1 MKKSTKWS
9 LIACAFAFVLML
21 VYLFSAGEVS
31 DLFDAFARMNVKFL
45 LLALL
50 LMVVYW
56 SMEALATHI
65 VLNKV
70 CPGQKFR
77 NTCISTMVGQYYN
90 CVTPFASGGQP
101 MQAYYMGRYGVPA
114 SASISVLMSRL
125 ILYHIAETLYCVVV
139 LILRYRFFTED
150 LAPLMALALIG
161 FCVCAAFIIFL
172 LLISFCKEFTM
183 KVIRKIIFLLGRIKL
198 IKDPQKRCDAIEDSM
213 NASFNNMKFIVKEP
227 WMILKVIV
235 VTVIQLTA
243 YFAISYVIFRGFGE
257 TGSDFLTVISC
268 QAFVYMISAFMPMP
282 GAMGASEGSYVG
294 FFSHVYSDASLVPV
308 STFIWRFLT
317 FYLPIIVGIILTLI
331 LQRNK
336 KGKNEIDRT

>member
-1 MKKSTKWS
+1 
-9 LIACAFAFVLML
+9 
-21 VYLFSAGEVS
+21 
-31 DLFDAFARMNVKFL
+31 
-45 LLALL
+45 
-50 LMVVYW
+50 
-56 SMEALATHI
+56 
-65 VLNKV
+65 
-70 CPGQKFR
+70 
-77 NTCISTMVGQYYN
+77 
-90 CVTPFASGGQP
+90 
-101 MQAYYMGRYGVPA
+101 
-114 SASISVLMSRL
+114 
-125 ILYHIAETLYCVVV
+125 
-139 LILRYRFFTED
+139 
-150 LAPLMALALIG
+150 
-161 FCVCAAFIIFL
+161 
-172 LLISFCKEFTM
+172 
-183 KVIRKIIFLLGRIKL
+183 
-198 IKDPQKRCDAIEDSM
+198 M

-317 FYLPIIVGIILTLI
+317 FYLPIVVGIVLTLL

-336 KGKNEIDRT
+336 KGINEIDRT